1 MGYLSKILSA
11 VGVASTI
18 PFASPQNNALT
29 RPIGGLEG
37 TISTCAKGGVKLCQ
51 TNHTHYLWDGEL
63 YDDSGEKIILNKDGA
78 PIASGRWSYR
88 GLENTAYNCSMEGV
102 KECYTNNKHYI
113 LNKKLFIKNPDGN
126 LVPSEQP
133 KDEAIKGEEVNLAQ
147 LKEQVDALAK
157 ENDLILAKV
166 RKRDYETASIK
177 GLEGYVTPIIA
188 DAPAPSAQTQ
198 AKEDDLILA
207 KAREDE
213 ITKLNAFLS
222 PKKGLEGDVI
232 PFIPDA
238 PAPSAQKQLLFG
250 YDQNFLTS
258 SAIAMSAGTF
268 VFYFPFANRVYNQ
281 ALTNFVERQVL
292 AQLALVTA
300 AAATATEP
308 QS

>member
-1 MGYLSKILSA
+1 MLNKNLNLAVLMFLTTTSLFVACKKDDTTTPPVVSEAEFKNRSVTPAFIKMGSEFSN
-11 VGVASTI
+11 VGVYTLVSSEDLI
-18 PFASPQNNALT
+18 PNS
-29 RPIGGLEG
+29 G
-37 TISTCAKGGVKLCQ
+37 TMVYG
-51 TNHTHYLWDGEL
+51 
-63 YDDSGEKIILNKDGA
+63 GA
-78 PIASGRWSYR
+78 PDGQ
-88 GLENTAYNCSMEGV
+88 G
-102 KECYTNNKHYI
+102 
-113 LNKKLFIKNPDGN
+113 FIKNPDGN

>member
-11 VGVASTI
+11 VGMASTI
-18 PFASPQNNALT
+18 PFASPQTNALT

-51 TNHTHYLWDGEL
+51 TNRTHYLWDGEL
-63 YDDSGEKIILNKDGA
+63 YDDSGKKIILNKDGA

-88 GLENTAYNCSMEGV
+88 GLENTAYNCFKEGV
-102 KECYTNNKHYI
+102 KECYTNNTHYL
-113 LNKKLFIKNPDGN
+113 LNKELFIQNPDGN
-126 LVPSEQP
+126 LVKVSHPSEQP
-133 KDEAIKGEEVNLAQ
+133 KDEAIKG
-147 LKEQVDALAK
+147 
-157 ENDLILAKV
+157 
-166 RKRDYETASIK
+166 
-177 GLEGYVTPIIA
+177 A
-188 DAPAPSAQTQ
+188 D
-198 AKEDDLILA
+198 
-207 KAREDE
+207 
-213 ITKLNAFLS
+213 LS

-268 VFYFPFANRVYNQ
+268 VYYMIMKAADVFPFANRVYNQ

-292 AQLALVTA
+292 AQLALATA

-308 QS
+308 QSNLSNLPGGVVKIKKTTKPHSNSTEQLSSKEEKLKLPSPSR